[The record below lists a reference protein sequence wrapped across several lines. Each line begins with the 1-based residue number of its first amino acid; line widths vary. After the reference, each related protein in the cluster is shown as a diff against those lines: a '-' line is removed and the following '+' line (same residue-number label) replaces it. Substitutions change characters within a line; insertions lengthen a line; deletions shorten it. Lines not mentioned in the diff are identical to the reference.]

1 LLIVILNSAK
11 EPANQGDVERHIADL
26 FRAEGMEVRVISSS
40 EDAIDSTVREMLGSK
55 PEAIVAGGGDGTI
68 STVAGALTGG
78 RIPLGILPLG
88 TFNHFAKDL
97 RIPIDLAQAVKTI
110 AAGITISVDA
120 ARVNDR
126 VFVNNSSIGIY
137 PNIVEMRDA
146 LRRQGHRKWP
156 AFVRATANIVF
167 TRSQEV
173 GVRLDIDGRR
183 FVTRTPF
190 VFVGNNE
197 YQSSGIHLGA
207 RARLNAGR
215 LFVYLAPRV
224 KTRELPKLALF
235 ALVGRAGR
243 RDPFQSFSAA
253 ELWIETPENRHLSV
267 STDGEVAMMA
277 TPLHYKNMPGALNV
291 FVPPE
296 VATGAGSV

>member
-1 LLIVILNSAK
+1 MGDAAPGGRDGSSASSGISCRSYRRSSHHRQGDSDLLIVILNSAK

-110 AAGITISVDA
+110 AAGITTSVDA

-156 AFVRATANIVF
+156 AFV
-167 TRSQEV
+167 
-173 GVRLDIDGRR
+173 
-183 FVTRTPF
+183 
-190 VFVGNNE
+190 
-197 YQSSGIHLGA
+197 
-207 RARLNAGR
+207 
-215 LFVYLAPRV
+215 
-224 KTRELPKLALF
+224 
-235 ALVGRAGR
+235 
-243 RDPFQSFSAA
+243 
-253 ELWIETPENRHLSV
+253 
-267 STDGEVAMMA
+267 
-277 TPLHYKNMPGALNV
+277 
-291 FVPPE
+291 
-296 VATGAGSV
+296 